1 LVKSRKRTFIYFS
14 FKFKFFWRF
23 CHRLCFNL
31 INHSFFWKKIS
42 CYCWP
47 YVQVDFLFLFGVEI
61 DRIRLSVKKSF
72 QISLWS
78 DFITI
83 WRLIK
88 LVCSHSSILNLL
100 LYQNRGKIFLSEQ
113 NTLQIGFAIKL
124 ESVNQHYNFPKCHLT
139 VLLVLINQLWTT
151 VASTILCIC
160 FSCTPGTLQSQL
172 PICNP
177 DFFQIKRYRFH
188 SDWSH

>member
-1 LVKSRKRTFIYFS
+1 MIGCSFCSFYLSLFVFLFVCFFRLFQSDQSLNFLEKDILLLLTLRPTWFPVFIWRRNRQNLFVGEKKFSVSSLMWFPNNLTIYQIGLFLLFNSKFAFTSKSRKIFS
-14 FKFKFFWRF
+14 
-23 CHRLCFNL
+23 
-31 INHSFFWKKIS
+31 
-42 CYCWP
+42 
-47 YVQVDFLFLFGVEI
+47 
-61 DRIRLSVKKSF
+61 
-72 QISLWS
+72 
-78 DFITI
+78 
-83 WRLIK
+83 
-88 LVCSHSSILNLL
+88 
-100 LYQNRGKIFLSEQ
+100 SEQ

-139 VLLVLINQLWTT
+139 VLINQLWTT

-188 SDWSH
+188 SDWSY

>member
-1 LVKSRKRTFIYFS
+1 MFLSSISIWSITQFFGKRYLVIVDLTSK
-14 FKFKFFWRF
+14 
-23 CHRLCFNL
+23 L
-31 INHSFFWKKIS
+31 IS
-42 CYCWP
+42 CFYLASKSTE
-47 YVQVDFLFLFGVEI
+47 FS
-61 DRIRLSVKKSF
+61 LSVKKSF
-72 QISLWS
+72 QFNLSS

-88 LVCSHSSILNLL
+88 LVCFHSSILNLL
-100 LYQNRGKIFLSEQ
+100 LNQNRGKIFLSEQ

-151 VASTILCIC
+151 VLCIC

-177 DFFQIKRYRFH
+177 DFFLIKRYRFH

>member
-1 LVKSRKRTFIYFS
+1 MKILSSIVFQSDQSLIFLEKDILLLLTLRPSWFPVFIWRRNRQNS
-14 FKFKFFWRF
+14 F
-23 CHRLCFNL
+23 
-31 INHSFFWKKIS
+31 
-42 CYCWP
+42 
-47 YVQVDFLFLFGVEI
+47 VG
-61 DRIRLSVKKSF
+61 KKSF
-72 QISLWS
+72 QFNLWS
-78 DFITI
+78 DFLTI